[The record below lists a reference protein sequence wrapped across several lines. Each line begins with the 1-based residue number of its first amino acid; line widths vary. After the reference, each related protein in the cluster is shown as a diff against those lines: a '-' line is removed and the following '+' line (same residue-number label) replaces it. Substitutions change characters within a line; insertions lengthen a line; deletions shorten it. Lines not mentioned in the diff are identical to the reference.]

1 MKLNMVVGGRPGNG
15 FGGSLGVTD
24 PEIYHKYCK
33 KIIMKQLYAR

>member
-1 MKLNMVVGGRPGNG
+1 MVVGGRPGNG

-24 PEIYHKYCK
+24 PEIHFNSYKYCE